1 MWCRYVCVSVYI
13 WCSAVMLFTCT
24 LVLSCPAGK
33 EGWAWNMSRCSKQQ
47 DTGWAKNKQEEYS
60 WRRPVRVSVQTWIE
74 AMKDI
79 FARCSKKMALQVC
92 TKLWLNCAAERNC
105 HELYITLTVFDYNC
119 ICSQVEFVILINVY
133 CSQVK
138 NKPWLLWVYSWIRH
152 RREK

>member
-13 WCSAVMLFTCT
+13 WCSAVMLLTCT

-33 EGWAWNMSRCSKQQ
+33 EGWVWNMSRCSKQL

-60 WRRPVRVSVQTWIE
+60 SGRPARVSVQTWIE

-79 FARCSKKMALQVC
+79 FARCSKKMVLQVC

-105 HELYITLTVFDYNC
+105 HELFIMLTVFDYNC
-119 ICSQVEFVILINVY
+119 ICSQGWICNTDQCLLF
-133 CSQVK
+133 VK
-138 NKPWLLWVYSWIRH
+138 NKPWLLRVYSWIRH